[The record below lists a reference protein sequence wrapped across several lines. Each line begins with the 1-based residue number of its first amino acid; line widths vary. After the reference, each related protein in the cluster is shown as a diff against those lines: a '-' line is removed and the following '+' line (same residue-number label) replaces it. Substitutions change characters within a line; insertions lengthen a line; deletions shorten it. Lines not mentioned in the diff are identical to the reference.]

1 MAITYEDFLMTVP
14 VAHQVF
20 VAGLHDHLIGL
31 GCKLNLKAAKSG
43 YVVSYQWNKKTIMN
57 WVFRKAGVLARLYG
71 DNAGR
76 YESVIAALPADMQKK
91 MTGASDCKR
100 LHDSAPCSSRC
111 VMGMVYNLNVDIY
124 KKCRYDGMF
133 FLLTAESGPH
143 IKELASSEISARKAA
158 S

>member
-14 VAHQVF
+14 VEHQAF
-20 VAGLHDHLIGL
+20 VAGLHDHLIAL

-57 WVFRKAGVLARLYG
+57 WVFRKAGILARLYG
-71 DNAGR
+71 DNAGK
-76 YESVIAALPADMQKK
+76 YESVIASLPVEMQKK
-91 MTGASDCKR
+91 MTGASECKR
-100 LHDSAPCSSRC
+100 LHDTAPCSSRC
-111 VMGMVYNLNVDIY
+111 VMGMVYDLNGTTY

-133 FLLTAESGPH
+133 FLLTEETGPH
-143 IKELASSEISARKAA
+143 IRELVSSELEARKVA